1 MLQRVQYLKYC
12 WLFWEYVLISQS
24 EIVPPTSI
32 VCSKLL
38 LDGCNNGDGRSSSND
53 NGNNDD
59 ENNDDSDDDDDGG
72 NGSIRFLPNMFLFLI
87 AILPM
92 ILWLMGHN
100 FIFVWWNSY
109 I

>member
-1 MLQRVQYLKYC
+1 M
-12 WLFWEYVLISQS
+12 ISQS

-38 LDGCNNGDGRSSSND
+38 LDGCNNGDGRSSGND
-53 NGNNDD
+53 NGTNENNDD
-59 ENNDDSDDDDDGG
+59 ENNDDSDDDGG

-92 ILWLMGHN
+92 ILWLVGHN